1 MTAARKK
8 IDRMNA
14 VSLRAVPAGRAAS
27 AALGFVVAVAFV
39 AVVGSLATGSSTQSY
54 LAMQQPSW
62 APPPWLFGPVWT
74 VLYLLIAFAG
84 WRFWLAAGPID
95 RARPELSIY
104 AVGLVLNGLWTPLF
118 FTLGLPVAALVDIV
132 VLDLAI
138 VVTMIAFGRRDR
150 LAGWVLLPYL
160 AWTLFAT
167 ALNSAIVV
175 LN

>member
-1 MTAARKK
+1 MS
-8 IDRMNA
+8 A
-14 VSLRAVPAGRAAS
+14 VSLRGVPAGRAAT
-27 AALGFVVAVAFV
+27 AGVGFVVAVAFV

-74 VLYLLIAFAG
+74 VLYVIIAFAG
-84 WRFWLAAGPID
+84 WRFWLTAGPIE
-95 RARPELSIY
+95 RVRPEMSIY

-118 FTLGLPVAALVDIV
+118 FALELPVAALVDVV
-132 VLDLAI
+132 VLDVAI
-138 VVTMIAFGRRDR
+138 VATMIAFARRDR

>member
-1 MTAARKK
+1 MTAP
-8 IDRMNA
+8 
-14 VSLRAVPAGRAAS
+14 SLRGVPPGRAAT
-27 AALGFVVAVAFV
+27 AALGFAAAVALVAVL
-39 AVVGSLATGSSTQSY
+39 GSLAAASSTQSY

-74 VLYLLIAFAG
+74 VLYLIIAFAG
-84 WRFWLAAGPID
+84 WRVWLKAGPID
-95 RARPELSIY
+95 RVRTEMSIY
-104 AVGLVLNGLWTPLF
+104 AIGLVLNGLWTPLF
-118 FTLGLPVAALVDIV
+118 FALALPVAALVDIV
-132 VLDLAI
+132 VLDVAI
-138 VVTMIAFGRRDR
+138 VATMIGFARRDR

>member
-1 MTAARKK
+1 MSTL
-8 IDRMNA
+8 
-14 VSLRAVPAGRAAS
+14 SLRGLSSRRAVT
-27 AALGFVVAVAFV
+27 AALGFAAAVAFI
-39 AVVGSLATGSSTQSY
+39 AVVGSFAAGSAAQNY

-74 VLYLLIAFAG
+74 VLYVTIAFAG
-84 WRFWLAAGPID
+84 WRFWLTAGSID
-95 RARPELSIY
+95 RARTELSIY
-104 AVGLVLNGLWTPLF
+104 ATGLVLNGLWTPLF
-118 FTLGLPVAALVDIV
+118 FALQLPVAALVDIL
-132 VLDLAI
+132 VLDVAI
-138 VVTMIAFGRRDR
+138 VATVIGFARRDR

>member
-1 MTAARKK
+1 MSTL
-8 IDRMNA
+8 
-14 VSLRAVPAGRAAS
+14 SLRGVPAGRAAS
-27 AALGFVVAVAFV
+27 AAAGFVAAVALV
-39 AVVGSLATGSSTQSY
+39 AVVGSLATGTSTQSY

-74 VLYLLIAFAG
+74 VLYVIIAFAG
-84 WRFWLAAGPID
+84 WRFWLTAGPIN
-95 RARPELSIY
+95 RARPEMSIY
-104 AVGLVLNGLWTPLF
+104 AIGLALNGLWTPLF
-118 FTLGLPVAALVDIV
+118 FALEQPVAALVDIL

-138 VVTMIAFGRRDR
+138 VAMMIAFARRDR

-167 ALNSAIVV
+167 ALNGAIVV